1 MWACQSLKHVAPRVL
16 TEILNGPNVV
26 VTDIEGIQLL

>member
-1 MWACQSLKHVAPRVL
+1 MALPEAKPVAATVL
-16 TEILNGPNVV
+16 TEIFNGPYVI